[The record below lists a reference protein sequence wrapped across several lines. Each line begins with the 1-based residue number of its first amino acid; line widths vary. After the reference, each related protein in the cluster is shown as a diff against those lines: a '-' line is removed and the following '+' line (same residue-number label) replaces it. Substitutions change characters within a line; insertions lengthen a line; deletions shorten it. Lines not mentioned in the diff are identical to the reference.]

1 MRYAAAAAALR
12 LNHWFTNLF
21 HFLPVCQYKSLDLP
35 PKYSLF
41 KFIAIFVA
49 KLANHLVE
57 YSQFTFNNDR
67 IYSWKLIYP
76 RLKNV
81 ELNVFKIAL

>member
-1 MRYAAAAAALR
+1 MRYAAAAAAASR
-12 LNHWFTNLF
+12 LNHWLTNMF
-21 HFLPVCQYKSLDLP
+21 HFLPVYQYKSLDLP

-41 KFIAIFVA
+41 KFMAIFVA

-57 YSQFTFNNDR
+57 YSQFTFNNDK
-67 IYSWKLIYP
+67 IYSRELIYP

-81 ELNVFKIAL
+81 